1 MCKPETLLR
10 DGYGRAIRY
19 LRVSVTD
26 RCNLR
31 CRYCM
36 PEDGVDWI
44 DHSNLLSYEQI
55 ARLVG
60 LFAQLGVEK
69 VRLTGGEPLVRR
81 DLHRLTAAV
90 SGTPGIREVAVTTNG
105 VLLAE
110 QLPDL
115 LAAGLTG
122 VNMSLDTLDREQFAA
137 ITRRDQLPV
146 ALVGLEAALA
156 VPGLKV
162 KLNCVPM
169 GENDSQLV
177 PLAALARDRDL
188 SVRFIELMPIGLG
201 GSLPRRTEE
210 EVLERLEKAFGPAQ
224 TCPQDQG
231 GGPGRYVTFNG
242 FKGRVGFISAMTHR
256 FCDRCNRVRLTSSG
270 FLKTCLQYDRGVEL
284 KPLLDVGAED
294 GDILAAI
301 RRAIEEKPVGHHF
314 TGPAAQGDESRN
326 MSQIGG

>member
-1 MCKPETLLR
+1 MCRPEERLR
-10 DGYGRAIRY
+10 DGQGRAIRY

-36 PEDGVDWI
+36 PEDGVDWM
-44 DHSNLLSYEQI
+44 DHSALLSYEQI

-81 DLHRLTAAV
+81 GLHYLTAAV

-110 QLPDL
+110 QLPGL
-115 LAAGLTG
+115 VEAGLTG

-137 ITRRDQLPV
+137 ITRRDQLPA
-146 ALVGLEAALA
+146 ALAGLEAALA

-169 GENDSQLV
+169 GENDGQLV

-201 GSLPRRTEE
+201 GSFPRRTEA
-210 EVLERLEKAFGPAQ
+210 EVLERLEKAFGPARA
-224 TCPQDQG
+224 CPQDEG
-231 GGPGRYVTFNG
+231 GGPGRYITFDG
-242 FKGRVGFISAMTHR
+242 FRGRVGFISAMTHR

-270 FLKTCLQYDRGVEL
+270 FLKTCLQYDRGAAL
-284 KPLLDVGAED
+284 KPLLDAGAED
-294 GDILAAI
+294 GVILDAI
-301 RRAIEEKPVGHHF
+301 RRAIEDKPAGHHF
-314 TGPAAQGDESRN
+314 TGPAGPGDEARN